1 MHFSCFPDVVDSQ
14 TAGSLCSHE
23 PVLPQREVKVWDIP
37 SSQSHLQVAD
47 ESSNIPL
54 SNQNAQ
60 RKRVVSVDVLGTNST
75 LYERSKELENSF
87 PRWAANSPSESQPSC
102 SYIVEVEQDQDCVLV
117 QPGPVSVRGRH
128 KEVASNRLQDARGLH
143 RGEAEWSTVSSQA
156 HTQQFSHFNRT
167 RIDAAHRAKLT
178 QAIPNLPHPG
188 VSLAGLQ
195 FPRRMEKGKRK
206 SYICRYCGKAF
217 TGQSNLEAHQRIHT
231 GEKPF
236 KCETCGKLFTEAGN
250 LKKHQ
255 RVHTGEKP
263 FVCNRCGKRFAW
275 ICNLRT
281 HQQSASCG
289 GV

>member
-1 MHFSCFPDVVDSQ
+1 MYFSCYPDVVDSQ
-14 TAGSLCSHE
+14 TAGSLCSPE
-23 PVLPQREVKVWDIP
+23 PVLPQKEVKVWDIP
-37 SSQSHLQVAD
+37 SPQSQLQMSF
-47 ESSNIPL
+47 ENSSIPL
-54 SNQNAQ
+54 STQNTQ
-60 RKRVVSVDVLGTNST
+60 RKSLVSADALGTNSI
-75 LYERSKELENSF
+75 LYERVKDLESSY
-87 PRWAANSPSESQPSC
+87 PRWATSSPNDSQPSC
-102 SYIVEVEQDQDCVLV
+102 SYIVEEDQDCVLV
-117 QPGPVSVRGRH
+117 QLGPVSVRGRP
-128 KEVASNRLQDARGLH
+128 KGAASSRLQEARGLH
-143 RGEAEWSTVSSQA
+143 RVEAEWSPVTGSSQT
-156 HTQQFSHFNRT
+156 HTQQFTHFNRT
-167 RIDAAHRAKLT
+167 RIDAANRANLT

-188 VSLAGLQ
+188 VSLAGLHL
-195 FPRRMEKGKRK
+195 PRRMEKGKRK

-263 FVCNRCGKRFAW
+263 FVCNRCGKHFAW

-289 GV
+289 GM